1 MSAFE
6 RAPAIV
12 ILPERQTPGFQ
23 ASLNHYWAILG
34 QVPTHLAPR
43 KARVISGHARVRG
56 SARGQPN

>member
-23 ASLNHYWAILG
+23 ASLNHYWAIL
-34 QVPTHLAPR
+34 
-43 KARVISGHARVRG
+43 
-56 SARGQPN
+56 